1 MGRGL
6 SFRSTSTIM
15 RKGCKMRQTLS
26 AVLLLLALAAKALG
40 QAPEVAAITNGASF
54 QLAGLASNSWVS
66 IFGTNLASSTRTW
79 TTSDFVN
86 GTLPTSL
93 DGVSVSIQ
101 ICYSYLPGY
110 NSSNVPTPPSAAY
123 WQCAYEPTYVE
134 YISPT
139 QLNVLVSHD
148 AEVLAILSNTSY
160 TEFVSITGA
169 RILVTTAQGS
179 QLFGWNW
186 PAQYGIPFAI
196 PSNGAVVAGGS
207 GPAVAG
213 TYDPAFFVVGGNY
226 VAARHSDGV
235 LVGKPSLIPGV
246 VSRPAQPGEII
257 SLYGTGFGPTSPQ
270 LPGNLLVAE
279 PAALAGCEEVSG
291 AQTYNGQP
299 YFNCP
304 PIYLTTQWPPPAI
317 TTCDTQCALA
327 EWGGAAWAGEVE
339 PGLFQ
344 INAKVPNLPNGDSQ
358 IVAAVYTEVQPGI
371 WSKPIPTQA
380 GLLITIHQ

>member
-1 MGRGL
+1 
-6 SFRSTSTIM
+6 
-15 RKGCKMRQTLS
+15 MRQTLS

-207 GPAVAG
+207 
-213 TYDPAFFVVGGNY
+213 
-226 VAARHSDGV
+226 
-235 LVGKPSLIPGV
+235 
-246 VSRPAQPGEII
+246 
-257 SLYGTGFGPTSPQ
+257 
-270 LPGNLLVAE
+270 
-279 PAALAGCEEVSG
+279 
-291 AQTYNGQP
+291 
-299 YFNCP
+299 
-304 PIYLTTQWPPPAI
+304 
-317 TTCDTQCALA
+317 
-327 EWGGAAWAGEVE
+327 
-339 PGLFQ
+339 
-344 INAKVPNLPNGDSQ
+344 
-358 IVAAVYTEVQPGI
+358 
-371 WSKPIPTQA
+371 
-380 GLLITIHQ
+380 